1 MTARTRSW
9 PVTTARR
16 WREGFWT
23 SPAVAFRRRRNEG
36 TDDDRG
42 NRAASHQRD
51 DPALLVPSAV
61 VMAAAAGAAVLAD
74 AADHHLGFPADLHR
88 PECRVFRARRRHADR
103 CRDPVGHPVPRPAR
117 LFDLVSG
124 GDVVALSL
132 QPDDEPPHTHRVS

>member
-9 PVTTARR
+9 PATTAPR
-16 WREGFWT
+16 WRKCFWT
-23 SPAVAFRRRRNEG
+23 SPAAASRRRRNERTRAG
-36 TDDDRG
+36 QG
-42 NRAASHQRD
+42 HRAASHQRD

-61 VMAAAAGAAVLAD
+61 VMAAAAGTVVLAD

-88 PECRVFRARRRHADR
+88 PECRVLRACRRNADR

-124 GDVVALSL
+124 GDVVA
-132 QPDDEPPHTHRVS
+132 